1 MSDPRLDAFLRFS
14 AEVTAFRVVEL
25 VGTGNA
31 ADFLATAD
39 RIVGHDVVDTLLFTY
54 DGVGD
59 LEGAEREHRL
69 RQAVFGDEQLGPIA
83 RNIIKMWYVGIW
95 YQLPTSWRERW
106 GARTGDV
113 TFTVSPNAYT
123 EGLLWPAAGANPAGA
138 KAPGYG
144 SWAGPPR
151 IPPVDDAST
160 PVSVR

>member
-1 MSDPRLDAFLRFS
+1 MSDPRLDAFLRLS
-14 AEVTAFRVVEL
+14 AEVTAFKVVEL

-39 RIVGHDVVDTLLFTY
+39 RIVGEEVVDALLAAHAEL
-54 DGVGD
+54 DDVAGD
-59 LEGAEREHRL
+59 ERQQRL
-69 RQAVFGDEQLGPIA
+69 RQTVFGDERLGPIA
-83 RNIIKMWYVGIW
+83 RNVIKMWYVGIW

-138 KAPGYG
+138 RAPGYG
-144 SWAGPPR
+144 SWAGPPE
-151 IPPVDDAST
+151 IPPIGEAWT